1 MKRIVINTLYA
12 FLTIEAIGLLLGS
25 VIFAS
30 TEPLIA
36 KTQTPM
42 QVVRFIPFG
51 CIAGA
56 VVTAIPTAIYSMI
69 LAVLFSY
76 APKRLLCA
84 TALIPISIAMTTVC
98 FLICLKIMREPFS
111 GLGILLLPSIAAG
124 IAGVIVLMRNNTGQ
138 QAGPAYPPQ
147 GVGSADP

>member
-1 MKRIVINTLYA
+1 MKRLAINTLYA

-36 KTQTPM
+36 KTPM
-42 QVVRFIPFG
+42 QVIRFIPFG

-56 VVTAIPTAIYSMI
+56 VVTAIPTAIYSLI

-138 QAGPAYPPQ
+138 QGGPGYPPQ
-147 GVGSADP
+147 GVGSPDP

>member
-1 MKRIVINTLYA
+1 MKRIAINTLFA

-25 VIFAS
+25 VTFAS

-36 KTQTPM
+36 KTPM
-42 QVVRFIPFG
+42 QVIRFIPFG

-56 VVTAIPTAIYSMI
+56 IVTAIPTAIYSLI
-69 LAVLFSY
+69 LAVLFAY

-84 TALIPISIAMTTVC
+84 TALFPISIAMTMVC

-124 IAGVIVLMRNNTGQ
+124 IAGVIVLMRKNTGQ
-138 QAGPAYPPQ
+138 QGGPGYPPQ
-147 GVGSADP
+147 GVGSPDP